1 MRNLINKLN
10 EAAEAY
16 YNTGNPIMSDSKYD
30 ALYDKLL
37 EMEKE
42 TGIVLSNSPT
52 HKVGAEVLTKLKK
65 VKHNHQMLSLD
76 KCHSEQEVFDFS
88 NEQFVVAMIKLDGLT
103 LSLKYEDGAFV
114 SAETRGNGYEG
125 SDVTEHV
132 KHFTNV
138 PMRINK
144 AGTYIID
151 GEAIITY
158 NDFNKINEKLPENER
173 YKNPRNLASGSLS
186 LLDMNIVRER
196 NLCFIA
202 WDVIEGASEESLYNN
217 LNEAETLGFTTV
229 PITCPMNPRRNDE
242 LLGYELENI
251 KVNNE
256 VLIKCADMLEYPCD
270 GVVWKFDDIVYG
282 KSLGATSHHFRNGI
296 AYKPKQEDVESVL
309 LDIEWT
315 MGKTGQ
321 LTPTAVFEPVEL
333 DGTIVERASLHNI
346 SIMRSLYSNRWYKG
360 LKLKVYKA
368 NQIIPQV
375 RSVEDGEYNEKDL
388 IVPYACPICHGLT
401 CVVKDNDSEFLMCTN
416 PECQGKLLG
425 RLNHFVSK
433 KAMDIDGLSEA
444 TLQKFID
451 LGWLTNLSDIY
462 NMESHI
468 LELREMDGFG
478 ERSCA
483 KLQEAIEKSKD
494 VKLENFITALSIPG
508 VGSSQA
514 KELAKKFKTWD
525 EFCFTEQMN
534 YDFSQLDGFGEIANQ
549 KIHEWFSGMYYTDQV
564 SQLARDMRFVQN
576 ESWNLENK
584 LNGMTFVI
592 TGTLEK
598 FKNRDELVKIIEESG
613 GKVAGSVSK
622 KTSYLINN
630 DTTSESSKNQK
641 AKSLNVKIISEE
653 EFMNLIK

>member
-1 MRNLINKLN
+1 MRNLIDKLN
-10 EAAEAY
+10 RAAEAY
-16 YNTGNPIMSDSKYD
+16 YNTGTPIMSDSEYD
-30 ALYDKLL
+30 SLYDELL
-37 EMEKE
+37 KMEEK
-42 TGIVLSNSPT
+42 TGIIMSNSPT
-52 HKVGAEVLTKLKK
+52 QKVGAEVLTKLKK
-65 VKHNHQMLSLD
+65 VKHSHPMLSLD
-76 KCHSEQEVFDFS
+76 KCHSEQEVMDFANS
-88 NEQFVVAMIKLDGLT
+88 HEVIAMIKLDGLT
-103 LSLKYEDGAFV
+103 LSLRYEDGEFI

-132 KHFTNV
+132 KHFLNV

-144 AGTYIID
+144 TGTYIVD

-158 NDFNKINEKLPENER
+158 NDFNKINKNLPENEK
-173 YKNPRNLASGSLS
+173 YKNPRNLASGSLA
-186 LLDMNIVRER
+186 LLDMNIVKKR
-196 NLCFIA
+196 NLRFIV
-202 WDVIEGASEESLYNN
+202 WDVVKGGENRTLFGNLFDAQYLGFEIVTATTPTTPEKTDGLLTYDLYNIKTS
-217 LNEAETLGFTTV
+217 NETIL
-229 PITCPMNPRRNDE
+229 
-242 LLGYELENI
+242 
-251 KVNNE
+251 
-256 VLIKCADMLEYPCD
+256 KCAEMLSYPCD
-270 GVVWKFDDIVYG
+270 GVVWKFNDIEYG
-282 KSLGATSHHFRNGI
+282 KTLGATSHHFRNGI

-388 IVPYACPICHGLT
+388 IVPHTCPVCHGLT
-401 CVVKDNDSEFLMCTN
+401 CVVKDNNSEVLMCTN

-451 LGWLTNLSDIY
+451 LGWLTNLFDIY
-462 NMESHI
+462 NLESYI

-494 VKLENFITALSIPG
+494 VKLENFIAALSIPG
-508 VGSSQA
+508 IGSSQA
-514 KELAKKFKTWD
+514 KELAKKFKTWE
-525 EFCFTEQMN
+525 EFCFTENMN
-534 YDFSQLDGFGEIANQ
+534 YDFSQLEGFGEIAN
-549 KIHEWFSGMYYTDQV
+549 KNIHNWFCGMYQTDQV
-564 SQLARDMRFVQN
+564 SQLAKNMRFMQN

-592 TGTLEK
+592 TGSLEK
-598 FKNRDELVKIIEESG
+598 FKNRDELIKTIEESG